1 MCMALEN
8 MQYVFIMLLA
18 WKIIIRFFCRALGL
32 WKKNWKELRRQW
44 MRVYQSTMLAF
55 HKCIVHMEKL
65 RRQWLQAYQSTML
78 PFRKCVWKNK
88 AGGECERSKSPC
100 CLSASAYGKT
110 TQAVNASVTEHHAT
124 FPKMRV
130 EKQGRQWNTTPHIKQ
145 GKGATSVPGSVKI

>member
-1 MCMALEN
+1 M
-8 MQYVFIMLLA
+8 
-18 WKIIIRFFCRALGL
+18 RAF
-32 WKKNWKELRRQW
+32 Q
-44 MRVYQSTMLAF
+44 
-55 HKCIVHMEKL
+55 I
-65 RRQWLQAYQSTML
+65 TML
-78 PFRKCVWKNK
+78 PFRNCVWKNY
-88 AGGECERSKSPC
+88 AGSECERSKSPC